1 MWPTLLYAALAIA
14 ICGWIFT
21 SFRQRRKVHALE
33 RSKEEIQ
40 VEETLVFDFLHGLG
54 EAFRETIKPHDL
66 HRLIV
71 EGATRILDAH
81 GGALYL
87 TDRSG
92 NKLVPVFL
100 SKGCPPLVPVPGH
113 ILHQAAT
120 TPAALEG
127 FLRMHSVPPSE
138 GLIGTETIKPH
149 DLHRLIVEGATRILD
164 AHGGALYLTDR
175 SGNKLVPV
183 FLSKGCPPLVP
194 VPGHILHQAA
204 TAPAALEGFLRMHS
218 VPPGEGLIGTVWQTT
233 QPVSLAD
240 VRDVPELARLRET
253 PLGTASLMATALL
266 YGKQNMGVLAVGNG
280 PMGAPFTPSDF
291 VVFKSIAEQSA
302 FALYNA
308 IIYSEANEKKRLDH
322 DLEIARDI
330 QRILLPEKSPAVPG
344 FEIAGINIPAR
355 QVSGDYFDYIRVDE
369 HRLGVAIADVSGKG
383 VPASLIMAI
392 CRSVL
397 RSQAP
402 QNPSPAEVLKAVN
415 RQLYPDIK
423 EDMFISM
430 AYLVVDHSVGSI
442 TLARAGHD
450 APLLYRRAQQTVE
463 LIKPPGMVV
472 GIDSGSVFDRITN
485 DFAIRLEQDDC
496 LVLYTDGVTEALDA
510 EGFEFGIDR
519 MIQSVR
525 ASAAHGASAIITRL
539 IDDVRNFVGAHPQN
553 DDITLITIRKHE
565 KDQP

>member
-1 MWPTLLYAALAIA
+1 MWPTLLYALLAIA
-14 ICGWIFT
+14 ICGWVFIT
-21 SFRQRRKVHALE
+21 FRQRRKVHALE

-71 EGATRILDAH
+71 EGATRILDAN

-92 NKLVPVFL
+92 NKLVPMFL

-120 TPAALEG
+120 TPAAFEG
-127 FLRMHSVPPSE
+127 FLRMH
-138 GLIGTETIKPH
+138 T
-149 DLHRLIVEGATRILD
+149 
-164 AHGGALYLTDR
+164 
-175 SGNKLVPV
+175 
-183 FLSKGCPPLVP
+183 
-194 VPGHILHQAA
+194 
-204 TAPAALEGFLRMHS
+204 

-253 PLGTASLMATALL
+253 PLGTASLMATSLL

-330 QRILLPEKSPAVPG
+330 QRILLPAEAPNVNG
-344 FEIAGINIPAR
+344 FEISGINVPAR
-355 QVSGDYFDYIRVDE
+355 QVSGDYFDYIKVDDE
-369 HRLGVAIADVSGKG
+369 RLGVAIADVSGKG

-397 RSQAP
+397 RSQAIG
-402 QNPSPAEVLKAVN
+402 NPSPADVLQKVN

-430 AYLVVDHSVGSI
+430 AYLILDHAGGTV

-450 APLLYRRAQQTVE
+450 APILFDHASGTASPV
-463 LIKPPGMVV
+463 KPPGMVL
-472 GIDSGSVFDRITN
+472 GIDSGSVFDRITG
-485 DFAIRLEQDDC
+485 DFALTLKRDDC
-496 LVLYTDGVTEALDA
+496 LLLYTDGVTEALDVN
-510 EGFEFGIDR
+510 GDEFGPER
-519 MIQSVR
+519 MM
-525 ASAAHGASAIITRL
+525 
-539 IDDVRNFVGAHPQN
+539 
-553 DDITLITIRKHE
+553 
-565 KDQP
+565 